1 MKEHLKAYTEVMTI
15 ADLMK
20 KLRSEFQAYNV
31 HLTFEKCYD
40 NRSSLDFIP
49 IIYQDKNSI

>member
-15 ADLMK
+15 SDLMK
-20 KLRSEFQAYNV
+20 RLKTDLSAYKV

-49 IIYQDKNSI
+49 IIY